1 MKAYLVTTGLLF
13 ALVTVLHV
21 ARFEVWRTATT
32 EPMFVAGYALIT
44 LLAAALSIWAWRL
57 FVRVPKSSAPPPGE
71 RS

>member
-1 MKAYLVTTGLLF
+1 
-13 ALVTVLHV
+13 
-21 ARFEVWRTATT
+21 
-32 EPMFVAGYALIT
+32 MFVAGYALIT